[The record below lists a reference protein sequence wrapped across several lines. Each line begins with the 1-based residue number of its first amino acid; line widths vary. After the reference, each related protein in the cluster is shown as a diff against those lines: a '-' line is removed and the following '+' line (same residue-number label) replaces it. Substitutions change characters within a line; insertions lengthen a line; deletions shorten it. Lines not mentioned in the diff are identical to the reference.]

1 MSSVSQDNRTLSEK
15 QRRLLELLLEQN
27 GNGLKKPAPRIRRRH
42 QSTEPPPLSFA
53 QQRLWFLDQLVP
65 DSPFYNVPA
74 AIRIHAPLSAEVLR
88 ATLNEIVRRHEV
100 LRTSFGESGGKPFQV
115 IAPELSVPFEMR

>member
-27 GNGLKKPAPRIRRRH
+27 GNGLKPAPRIRRRS
-42 QSTEPPPLSFA
+42 QSNDPPPLSFA

-74 AIRIHAPLSAEVLR
+74 AIRIHAPLSAEGLR

-100 LRTSFGESGGKPFQV
+100 
-115 IAPELSVPFEMR
+115 